1 MSRRWWV
8 NHKQTVRQETG
19 GGYLW
24 SPKTEANGGVS
35 QFYNNMVRAEPG
47 DLVLSYADGVIGHV
61 GCVTDFALTAPKPE
75 TLGSV
80 GGYWGA
86 EGWLLPTAWTAVSPS
101 IRPKDFI
108 DKLGP
113 LLPAKY
119 SPIDPESGNGRQ
131 KAYLAEISSAAFDL
145 VMSQS
150 TTTANVLTPI
160 VENVGTSQFPSL
172 LDDIV
177 QKAVLS
183 DPALD
188 ATEKEQVVK
197 ARKGQGIF
205 RSNVCKVESAC
216 RVTGVTNPNLLIA
229 SHIKP
234 WRSCETSL
242 ERLDGHNG
250 FLMTPDVDRLFDR
263 GFITFESDGAIRVSP
278 RIPTTDLNAMGVDA
292 SARVGAFTNP
302 QEQYLAYHRASV
314 FMKPID
320 TVDDG
325 E

>member
-1 MSRRWWV
+1 MARRWWV
-8 NHKQTVRQETG
+8 NHKQTVLQEVG

-61 GCVTDFALTAPKPE
+61 GCVTDFAFTAPKPE
-75 TLGSV
+75 TFGSV

-86 EGWLLPTAWTAVSPS
+86 EGWLLPTAWTGISPP

-113 LLPAKY
+113 LLPTKY
-119 SPIDPESGNGRQ
+119 SPIDPETGNGRQ
-131 KAYLAEISSAAFDL
+131 KAYLAEISNAAFDL
-145 VMSQS
+145 VMSHS
-150 TTTANVLTPI
+150 METASVVAAS
-160 VENVGTSQFPSL
+160 VESVGSGQFPSL

-177 QKAVLS
+177 QQAVLS
-183 DPALD
+183 DLTLD

-197 ARKGQGIF
+197 ARKGQGLF
-205 RSNVCKVESAC
+205 RTNVWKIENAC

-234 WRSCETSL
+234 WRSCETSS

-263 GFITFESDGAIRVSP
+263 GFVTFDDDGRIRVSP
-278 RIPTTDLNAMGVDA
+278 RLPRTDLSAMGVDA
-292 SARVGAFTNP
+292 STSVGEFT
-302 QEQYLAYHRASV
+302 QQQQQYLAYHRASV
-314 FMKPID
+314 FMRP
-320 TVDDG
+320 VDPAD
-325 E
+325 ENN